1 MGKKLLLVDDD
12 RDMLKLLGLAFHR
25 KGFEVVGAENGET
38 ALRKALEE
46 SPDVIVLDVMLPDIS
61 GLEVCQRLHQDV
73 ATANIPVLLL
83 SARGQTS
90 DKLAG
95 FEAGAEDYVTKPF
108 EMPELVARVDLILSR
123 VAARKAPAGRVIT
136 FVGAKGGVGTS
147 TVALNVAT
155 AMVNRGKS
163 VVIADYHPSLG
174 TICQQLGLAPRR
186 TLGDLVSLPP
196 ERINE
201 RAVSLS
207 LEPHHSGLRVLA
219 APLQPL
225 LAEPEARVAEALLES
240 LRLTADF
247 IIIDASTYSN
257 ISLAALVRSDVVA
270 VVSEPYAISVACA
283 QITMSFLKS
292 LGVNGEWVG
301 LVLVNRGRSPLA
313 FPAAEVQ
320 RVLDAGI
327 LGVIPSADDAC
338 QSAERQKTPLV
349 LAQPDQ
355 MASVAFYELTDRL
368 MASRVVPLRW

>member
-25 KGFEVVGAENGET
+25 KGFEVVGAENGES
-38 ALRKALEE
+38 ALRKAREE
-46 SPDVIVLDVMLPDIS
+46 SPDVVVLDVMLPDMS

-73 ATANIPVLLL
+73 ATASIPVLLL

-95 FEAGAEDYVTKPF
+95 FEAGAEDYVAKPF
-108 EMPELVARVDLILSR
+108 DMPELVARVELILTR
-123 VAARKAPAGRVIT
+123 VAAKKTPSGRVIT

-155 AMVNRGKS
+155 AIVNKGKS
-163 VVIADYHPSLG
+163 VVIADFHPYLG
-174 TICQQLGLAPRR
+174 TVCQQLGLTPRR
-186 TLGDLVSLPP
+186 TLDDLVSLPV

-225 LAEPEARVAEALLES
+225 LAEPESGLAEKVLES

-247 IIIDASTYSN
+247 VVIDASMYSTL
-257 ISLAALVRSDVVA
+257 SQAALVRSDVVA
-270 VVSEPYAISVACA
+270 VVAEPYTVSVACA
-283 QITMSFLKS
+283 QVTMAFLKN

-301 LVLVNRGRSPLA
+301 LVLVNRSRSPLGL
-313 FPAAEVQ
+313 PAAEVQ
-320 RVLDAGI
+320 RTLDTGI
-327 LGVIPSADDAC
+327 LGVIPSAEDAC
-338 QSAERQKTPLV
+338 LSAERQKTPLV

-355 MASVAFYELTDRL
+355 LAALSFYELSDRL
-368 MASRVVPLRW
+368 MASRVVAMRW